1 MMSWLASLLLVTP
14 AAIALPLVS
23 PVIPVAAVQQQDLSQ
38 KDLLVVPGTRLG
50 PVTANTSRQQLAQI
64 YGETNLKDGQIP
76 VGEGFTELGTIVAQG
91 TDHQFTLLWLN
102 QQRTKP
108 LLAQDL
114 GPAWKTPEGVGVDLP
129 YTDLQAILGKF
140 EVYGFE
146 WDYGGTVSL
155 EGSNLRK
162 YARQLFLRLVA
173 DPAAIVSHPQAYRA
187 VMGDRL
193 FASTDPNLACLNM
206 KVKTMI
212 VYLNSPPQ

>member
-1 MMSWLASLLLVTP
+1 MIPNLASFCLIAP
-14 AAIALPLVS
+14 AVITLSATAPGIAITAQP
-23 PVIPVAAVQQQDLSQ
+23 PNQTD
-38 KDLLVVPGTRLG
+38 DLVVPGTRLG
-50 PVTANTSRQQLAQI
+50 PVTANTSRQQLAQL
-64 YGETNLKDGQIP
+64 YGEANLKDGQIP

-155 EGSNLRK
+155 QGSHLEK

-173 DPAAIVSHPQAYRA
+173 DPAAIVSQPQAYRA

-193 FASTDPNLACLNM
+193 FASTDPNLARLNL